1 MTSGARQSVAH
12 IGTLIARWNVAPGT
26 PVNMQMPTLHSSIV
40 YIAQTT
46 TRLHGHMP
54 IQKDTPYYSTQSSAT
69 QAGVELY
76 PVAACT
82 DRYQRGSPRHC
93 MPEGQCGPVLEDP
106 VQPCTSLYD
115 VAACAGL
122 QHIRL
127 YNPAQSVSRVLS
139 YIPPKG
145 ETVSGLRLSQ
155 AGGCDQPDHS
165 HPSKGPPAVAAV
177 APSATITLAAGC
189 CS

>member
-12 IGTLIARWNVAPGT
+12 IGTLIAWWNVAPGT
-26 PVNMQMPTLHSSIV
+26 PVNMQMPTLYSSIV

-54 IQKDTPYYSTQSSAT
+54 IQKATPYYPTQSGAT

-106 VQPCTSLYD
+106 VQPCTSLY
-115 VAACAGL
+115 L
-122 QHIRL
+122 QARL
-127 YNPAQSVSRVLS
+127 DTLS
-139 YIPPKG
+139 TCIS
-145 ETVSGLRLSQ
+145 T
-155 AGGCDQPDHS
+155 
-165 HPSKGPPAVAAV
+165 
-177 APSATITLAAGC
+177 
-189 CS
+189 